1 MTAPKVG
8 CHLIIFGQAGRDDLD
23 GTLATVKAAGYDGV
37 EAGMLCGGDAAEAH
51 RLLEAHGLEQGSVST
66 NWRML
71 DEFDG
76 VLAYAKAVGARMIQ
90 MSGQHRPEEGL
101 HWYDTFAPRFDAAA
115 REAHEAGIPLCYHN
129 HSWEFLRYD
138 PATGEIIPGDPQAD
152 PASPGQQPG
161 GVVAMER
168 LLERTD
174 PAHAKLCVDVHW
186 VHHAGLDPAAYVRD
200 HAARIG
206 YVHIKDMA
214 YAGPSPRRQGVL
226 RMDDSVFKELGHG
239 EVNLTATW
247 EALKPLGMPWVVYEQ
262 DRTALPVAEA
272 IGISRAYLRDHL
284 GI

>member
-1 MTAPKVG
+1 MGVPAVG

-23 GTLATVKAAGYDGV
+23 GALATVAAAGYDGV
-37 EAGMLCGGDAAEAH
+37 EAGLLCGGDAAEARRH
-51 RLLEAHGLEQGSVST
+51 LEAHGLEQGSVST

-71 DEFDG
+71 DQFGD
-76 VLAYAKAVGARMIQ
+76 VVSYAKAVGARMIQ
-90 MSGQHRPEEGL
+90 MSGQHRPDEGL
-101 HWYDTFAPRFDAAA
+101 HWYDAFAPRFDAAA
-115 REAHEAGIPLCYHN
+115 RQAHDAGIPLCYHN

-138 PATGEIIPGDPQAD
+138 AGTGAIIPGDPQAD
-152 PASPGQQPG
+152 AASPGQQAG
-161 GVVAMER
+161 GVVAMDR

-186 VHHAGLDPAAYVRD
+186 VHHAGLDPVAFVRE

-214 YAGPSPRRQGVL
+214 YSGPLPRRQGVL
-226 RMDDSVFKELGHG
+226 RMDDSTFKELGHG
-239 EVNLTATW
+239 EVDLVATW
-247 EALKPLGMPWVVYEQ
+247 AALKPLGLPWVAYEQ

-272 IGISRAYLRDHL
+272 IGISRTYLRDRL

>member
-1 MTAPKVG
+1 MASPKVG
-8 CHLIIFGQAGRDDLD
+8 CHLIIFGPAGRDDLD

-37 EAGMLCGGDAAEAH
+37 EAGLLCGGDATEAH
-51 RLLEAHGLEQGSVST
+51 RHLDAHGLEQGSVST

-71 DEFDG
+71 DEFDS
-76 VLAYAKAVGARMIQ
+76 VVDYAKAVGARMIQ
-90 MSGQHRPEEGL
+90 MSGQNRPAEGL

-115 REAHEAGIPLCYHN
+115 RHAHDAGIPLCYHN

-152 PASPGQQPG
+152 PTSPGQQAG

-168 LLERTD
+168 VLARTD
-174 PAHAKLCVDVHW
+174 PTYAKLCVDVHW
-186 VHHAGLDPAAYVRD
+186 VHHAGLDPAAYVRE
-200 HAARIG
+200 HASRIG

-214 YAGPSPRRQGVL
+214 YAGPVPRRQGVL

-239 EVNLTATW
+239 EVNLRATW
-247 EALKPLGMPWVVYEQ
+247 DALKPLNMPWVVYEQ
-262 DRTALPVAEA
+262 DRTALPVADA
-272 IGISRAYLRDHL
+272 IGISRTYLREQL